1 MGHMSDD
8 ITNAPIPVVRT
19 ASGKPMA
26 ATEIKA
32 TATTIEDVRQAG
44 RRDGLREAAEYLDGI
59 PLRGDRTVLDY
70 LLKPLLK
77 ARHEAMTE
85 R

>member
-59 PLRGDRTVLDY
+59 KCAHAAAMLRHRAESPAPRGSEPPPR
-70 LLKPLLK
+70 
-77 ARHEAMTE
+77 
-85 R
+85 